1 MEQES
6 LTFEEA
12 FAELESVVDKLE
24 GGDLNLEDALAL
36 FERGMFLA
44 RYCEKRLDQAELRVS
59 QLITDESGKVAIQP
73 FDPAESS
80 E

>member
-24 GGDLNLEDALAL
+24 GGDLNLED
-36 FERGMFLA
+36 G
-44 RYCEKRLDQAELRVS
+44 

>member
-1 MEQES
+1 MEQKS

-24 GGDLNLEDALAL
+24 GGDLNLEDAMAL